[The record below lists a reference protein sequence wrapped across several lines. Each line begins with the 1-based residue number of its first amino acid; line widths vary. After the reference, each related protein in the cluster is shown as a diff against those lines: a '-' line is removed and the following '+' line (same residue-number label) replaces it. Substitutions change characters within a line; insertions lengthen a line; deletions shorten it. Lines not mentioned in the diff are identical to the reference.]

1 MQKKQLRNL
10 AIIALVAIFV
20 VGTIMRLNIEPA
32 DLGKGDN
39 PGGTQVVEQLP
50 TEAGNTEGNGDDVQ
64 GNADDT
70 TDVDSSVDGKDE
82 ENSNGVSGDGDV
94 TAVSD
99 GKNTDGKDTDGKNNE
114 NEQTKQP
121 ATVNKDNVDNS
132 GDANSGTTVE
142 EEKPASSAETGS
154 KPGAW
159 PPIPAQSV
167 ADPDNP
173 QTYHCTMEIYCT
185 TLLNEENIDNEAII
199 PYIPED
205 GVILAKTTVEFTEGE
220 NAFDLLLKACRAND
234 IHYDFR
240 EDALYSGAYIEGI
253 NYIYEFDGGPL
264 SGWMYKVNGQ
274 FPNYGCKRYIV
285 QDGDAIVWM
294 YTCDLGRDVGDNSVW

>member
-1 MQKKQLRNL
+1 MQKKQLRTF

-20 VGTIMRLNIEPA
+20 VGTILRLNIEPA
-32 DLGKGDN
+32 DLGKGDD
-39 PGGTQVVEQLP
+39 PAGTQIVEQLP
-50 TEAGNTEGNGDDVQ
+50 GETENPDGIGDDVP
-64 GNADDT
+64 GDDENN
-70 TDVDSSVDGKDE
+70 DE
-82 ENSNGVSGDGDV
+82 QSGDGDV

-99 GKNTDGKDTDGKNNE
+99 GKNSENKDGEKEQTRQPEQVNKDEVNTDGKQNAADNAEGN
-114 NEQTKQP
+114 
-121 ATVNKDNVDNS
+121 AGTVD
-132 GDANSGTTVE
+132 
-142 EEKPASSAETGS
+142 EEKPASSAETGT
-154 KPGAW
+154 KPNAW
-159 PPIPAQSV
+159 PPIPEQAV
-167 ADPDNP
+167 VDPDNP
-173 QTYHCTMEIYCT
+173 QTYTCTMEIYCT

-205 GVILAKTTVEFTEGE
+205 GVVLAKTTVEFTEGE
-220 NAFDLLLKACRAND
+220 NAFDILLKACRAND

-253 NYIYEFDGGPL
+253 NYIYEMDGGPL